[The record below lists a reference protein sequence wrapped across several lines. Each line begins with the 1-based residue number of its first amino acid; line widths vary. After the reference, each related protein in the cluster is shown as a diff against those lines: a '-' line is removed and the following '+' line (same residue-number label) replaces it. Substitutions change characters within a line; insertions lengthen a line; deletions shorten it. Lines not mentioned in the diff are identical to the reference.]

1 MANAR
6 STSNGSREVVY
17 STADAAQNL
26 IYAMEQA
33 IRNMTAEIQ
42 KPVDQELTG
51 SARKAELQAIKD
63 TALACKELIIE
74 RQKLEELVASL
85 DENGSIAEETD
96 YRGGFAEKFIKK

>member
-1 MANAR
+1 MANVS
-6 STSNGSREVVY
+6 STSDGSRAVEY
-17 STADAAQNL
+17 TTAQASRNL
-26 IYAMEQA
+26 ILAMESA

-74 RQKLEELVASL
+74 RQRLWELVQAL
-85 DENGSIAEETD
+85 GDNGEITADSD
-96 YRGGFAEKFIKK
+96 YRGGFAEKFVKK